1 MGETEKKAADRKKEK
16 GREEKQEKA
25 EGKRTEGERGS
36 AQSCAIVLA
45 AGRGTRMGTKVQKQF
60 LDLGGY
66 PVLYYSLK
74 AFEESRVD
82 EVILVTGQQDVE
94 YCKKEI
100 VEKYGFSK
108 VSAVTAGGAQRYHS
122 VYEGLKRLRETVEI
136 VLIHDG
142 ARPFLDSGIIDRAV
156 DAAAG
161 YGACAVGMPSKDTV
175 KIANE
180 DGFAASTPERSLV
193 WTIQTPQAFSRN
205 LIFSAYCTMMADEKL
220 QQGITDDAMV
230 VERFT
235 SNPVRLVEGSYEN
248 IKVTTP
254 EDMEIAEAILKRRK
268 RG

>member
-1 MGETEKKAADRKKEK
+1 MGETEKKAAEKRKT
-16 GREEKQEKA
+16 REREKA
-25 EGKRTEGERGS
+25 EGKRDGREKDS

-100 VEKYGFSK
+100 VEKYGFAK

-122 VYEGLKRLRETVEI
+122 VYEGLKCVRETAKI

-142 ARPFLDSGIIDRAV
+142 ARPFLDDGIIDRAI
-156 DAAAG
+156 DAAAR

-175 KIANE
+175 KIADE

-193 WTIQTPQAFSRN
+193 WTIQTPQAFSRE
-205 LIFSAYCTMMADEKL
+205 LILSAYRAMMADEEL

-235 SNPVRLVEGSYEN
+235 LNPVRLAEGSYEN